1 MLITRSTTKTMA
13 NSSSLGIQSNA
24 KRLSELQKNAIDR
37 VRLTA
42 PSVDS
47 AASLQ
52 VMNVKADQ
60 AASDQYARNINNATN
75 WLNTIDSSL
84 TGSLDMMRRVRSL
97 VIQGS
102 NGSNGQLSREAIAV
116 EVEGISAELLK
127 VANSTYA
134 GRSVFAGTSSGAQA
148 YDPATGVFN
157 GNTGTIV
164 ERRIGEDFT
173 LRIDADGPA
182 TFGSGAGSAF
192 QMLLD
197 IASDLRTGGPV
208 SDHIVSIDD
217 RMQAMTTTLSDVG
230 ARATTVARALER
242 NESRKVELES
252 NRSALEDIDLAEAVT
267 ALEFQ
272 NTYYQA
278 ALGVTAKVLQTNLM
292 DFLR

>member
-1 MLITRSTTKTMA
+1 MLITRTTTKTMA
-13 NSSSLGIQSNA
+13 NSSALGIQTNA
-24 KRLSELQKNAIDR
+24 KRLAELQKNAIDR

-60 AASDQYARNINNATN
+60 AASDQYSRNIDNAGN

-84 TGSLDMMRRVRSL
+84 TASLDMMRRVRTL

-102 NGSNGQLSREAIAV
+102 NGSNGEQSREAIAV
-116 EVEGISAELLK
+116 EIEGISAELVK
-127 VANSTYA
+127 VANTTYA
-134 GRSVFAGTSSGAQA
+134 GRSVFAGTSSGERAF
-148 YDPATGVFN
+148 DPATGNFQ
-157 GNTGTIV
+157 GNTGTKV
-164 ERRIGEDFT
+164 ERRIGDDFNI
-173 LRIDADGPA
+173 RIDADGPGA
-182 TFGSGAGSAF
+182 FGSGATSAF
-192 QMLLD
+192 QVLMS
-197 IASDLRTGGPV
+197 IAGDLRAGTPV
-208 SDHIVSIDD
+208 NARVGEIDD
-217 RMQAMTTTLSDVG
+217 RMEAMTSTLADVG
-230 ARATTVARALER
+230 SRATTVARALER
-242 NESRKVELES
+242 NEAKQVKLES
-252 NRSALEDIDLAEAVT
+252 NRSSLEDIDLAEAIT